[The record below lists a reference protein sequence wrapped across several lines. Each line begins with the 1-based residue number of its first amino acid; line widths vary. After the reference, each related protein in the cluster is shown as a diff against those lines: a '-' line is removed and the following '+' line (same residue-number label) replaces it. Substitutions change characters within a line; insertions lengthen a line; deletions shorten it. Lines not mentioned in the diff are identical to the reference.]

1 MNGISNVDIHRV
13 SKWLFLEFETRI
25 SFSMALK
32 IGNLLVVYYIK
43 LFLDAVLIPYPVN
56 EERRKRF
63 MKFRFKGID

>member
-1 MNGISNVDIHRV
+1 
-13 SKWLFLEFETRI
+13 
-25 SFSMALK
+25 MALK